1 MVRAKQGHL
10 PCSVL
15 QSPALRVNRP
25 RGRFLEEPLE
35 PGARDMPHN
44 SDGVVEAIAV
54 EARLVGV
61 VDGIAFGEGPGR
73 NSPDLRKPRKERP

>member
-1 MVRAKQGHL
+1 MLRPPVPCAAREPPQRA
-10 PCSVL
+10 VL
-15 QSPALRVNRP
+15 RK
-25 RGRFLEEPLE
+25 PLE
-35 PGARDMPHN
+35 PGARDIPHN
-44 SDGVVEAIAV
+44 GAGVVEAITV